1 MNAKHLTFVVLL
13 IASLLLAACGGQTP
27 APAQP
32 EATQPPAPEAAGTEP
47 PASEPPAAVEP
58 AAEIVVLQWTEYT
71 DPEVYSLFE
80 QETGIRVIE
89 DNISSNEEALAK
101 LQGGA
106 SGYALMFISDYTVG
120 IMIEQGLIAELEHAS
135 IPNLS
140 NLAPRFLELPYDP
153 GNKYCAAYQWGT
165 TGIGYDPLQVEQPE
179 SWSVIFE
186 PDPTAPHYGRV
197 TMLDD
202 TREAFSAALIYLG
215 FDINTTVE
223 AELMDARDLLIRAKP
238 GLAGYDSDTFED
250 LVASGENM
258 MAHGWNGDFLQ
269 VQEDNPNLEYTIPQ
283 EGGVIWVDNMCV
295 PYNATAEQK
304 LAAEMFIDFI
314 LRPDIGAMISEYN
327 YYASPNQAAE
337 AELGDEFLSDPTV
350 YPPQEVLDRL
360 QYIRPVGDAE
370 ALYQR
375 LWDEVKA
382 AP

>member
-1 MNAKHLTFVVLL
+1 MNTRQLTITML
-13 IASLLLAACGGQTP
+13 IITSVLLAACGGATP
-27 APAQP
+27 TATQP
-32 EATQPPAPEAAGTEP
+32 EATQPSAPQAAPTQAP
-47 PASEPPAAVEP
+47 TQPPAAVEP
-58 AAEIVVLQWTEYT
+58 AQEIVVLQWTEYT
-71 DPEVYSLFE
+71 DPEVYTLFE

-89 DNISSNEEALAK
+89 DNISSNEEVLAK

-120 IMIEQGLIAELEHAS
+120 IMIEQDMIAELELGN
-135 IPNLS
+135 IPNLE
-140 NLAPRFLELPYDP
+140 NLASRFRELPYDP
-153 GNKYCAAYQWGT
+153 GNQYCAAYQWGT
-165 TGIGYDPLQVEQPE
+165 TGIGFDPLQVEQPE
-179 SWSVIFE
+179 SWSVIFN
-186 PDPTAPHYGRV
+186 PDASAPSYGRV

-202 TREAFSAALIYLG
+202 PREAFSAALLYLG
-215 FDINTTVE
+215 FDINTTDE
-223 AELMDARDLLIRAKP
+223 AQLMDARDLLIRAKP

-269 VQEDNPNLEYTIPQ
+269 VQEDNPNLQYTIPR

-295 PYNATAEQK
+295 PFNATPEQK

-337 AELGDEFLSDPTV
+337 AELGEEFLSDPTV

-375 LWDEVKA
+375 LWDEVKSA
-382 AP
+382 Q

>member
-1 MNAKHLTFVVLL
+1 LNAKKRNLVLL
-13 IASLLLAACGGQTP
+13 LVASLLLAACSAQPPT
-27 APAQP
+27 PAQP
-32 EATQPPAPEAAGTEP
+32 EATLPAAQPTAVEAPATAP
-47 PASEPPAAVEP
+47 PPAAVDP
-58 AAEIVVLQWTEYT
+58 AAEIVVLQWTEYIE
-71 DPEVYSLFE
+71 PEVYTLFE

-89 DNISSNEEALAK
+89 DNISSNEEVLAK

-106 SGYALMFISDYTVG
+106 SGYALMFVSDYTVG
-120 IMIEQGLIAELEHAS
+120 IMIEQGMIAELDLAN

-140 NLAPRFLELPYDP
+140 NLAPRFLDLPYDP
-153 GNKYCAAYQWGT
+153 DNTYCAAYQWGT
-165 TGIGYDPLQVEQPE
+165 TGIGYDPIQVERPE
-179 SWSVIFE
+179 SWAVIFN
-186 PDPTAPHYGRV
+186 PDPGSAYYGRV

-223 AELMDARDLLIRAKP
+223 AELLDARDLLIRAKP

-269 VQEDNPNLEYTIPQ
+269 VQEDNPDLEYTIPQ

-295 PYNATAEQK
+295 PNNATPEQK
-304 LAAEMFIDFI
+304 LSAEMFIDFV

-337 AELGDEFLSDPTV
+337 AELGEEFLSDATV
-350 YPPQEVLDRL
+350 YPPQDVLDRL
-360 QYIRPVGDAE
+360 QYIRPVGEAE

-375 LWDEVKA
+375 LWDEVKSA
-382 AP
+382 Q